1 MIRRTIPI
9 LLIVAM
15 VSGCGFFTRTKS
27 SFYSLDTI
35 PSISGVTAIGGL
47 PIGVEAI
54 ELPPGLDRRGIVV
67 RERNHR
73 LEIRE
78 TEQWADS
85 LESMVLHTLAFN
97 LASRLPEGMVV
108 LPGEAKPDGG
118 MRSLYLIVEELAG
131 GPERAVVLDARWTLR
146 PARPG
151 SPELAR
157 HERIAIDIGSLDS
170 SEIAAG
176 MSQALAILA
185 DRIVASLAT
194 S

>member
-1 MIRRTIPI
+1 MIRRTVPI
-9 LLIVAM
+9 LFM
-15 VSGCGFFTRTKS
+15 VLLTGCGFFTRTKS
-27 SFYSLDTI
+27 SFFSLDTV
-35 PSISGVTAIGGL
+35 PAASPVTAIGGL

-67 RERNHR
+67 RETNHR

-97 LASRLPEGMVV
+97 LASRLPEGMVI
-108 LPGEAKPDGG
+108 LPGAAKPDGG
-118 MRSLYLIVEELAG
+118 MRSLYLNVEELAG
-131 GPERAVVLDARWTLR
+131 GPERVVVLDARWTLR

-157 HERIAIDIGSLDS
+157 HERISVDIGSLES

-176 MSQALAILA
+176 MSQALGILA
-185 DRIVASLAT
+185 DRIVATLGS
-194 S
+194 